1 MKNNILFIIIAF
13 MIISSIFIIF
23 PHEKKLIKNNNKNDK
38 IIKITNTNDY
48 AAKILLNDNVKIKN
62 NLNDKNYNIFNI
74 KLTDKNNIQKNI
86 FNFNEEILLNFD
98 YEIPND
104 KFIFKLDFDLEFEFF
119 QKQDIVRKGKGNTNK
134 SPLIFKVINY
144 NNNTDDLQ
152 LENINIQV
160 FKTNNYE
167 NPAFVYSHKIDI
179 IIEKKKINNEM
190 LSNNENN
197 LNLEIIQ
204 NNKLDVDANKICNDI
219 INNYNYDELKIHI
232 PILEYCSHQGIK
244 KAKEYIEKYY
254 ENQEINN

>member
-1 MKNNILFIIIAF
+1 MKIHIYNLYQYIFFYYFNSNMKNNILFIIIAF

-38 IIKITNTNDY
+38 LIKITNTNDY

-119 QKQDIVRKGKGNTNK
+119 QKQD
-134 SPLIFKVINY
+134 
-144 NNNTDDLQ
+144 
-152 LENINIQV
+152 
-160 FKTNNYE
+160 
-167 NPAFVYSHKIDI
+167 
-179 IIEKKKINNEM
+179 
-190 LSNNENN
+190 
-197 LNLEIIQ
+197 
-204 NNKLDVDANKICNDI
+204 
-219 INNYNYDELKIHI
+219 
-232 PILEYCSHQGIK
+232 
-244 KAKEYIEKYY
+244 
-254 ENQEINN
+254 